1 MLMTYKPAMV
11 LLGSPL
17 PDANSLEILQ
27 RIQQKFPQSK
37 TILFSAFQ
45 DMDTTIQAM
54 KSGAYDYVLEDIDFQ
69 ELDRKIQK
77 AIRIFSLH
85 SGQGRGY
92 SRGDGQRDSQS
103 QPTPSSRSSG
113 CFLLGRSRRRDF

>member
-45 DMDTTIQAM
+45 D
-54 KSGAYDYVLEDIDFQ
+54 ID
-69 ELDRKIQK
+69 
-77 AIRIFSLH
+77 
-85 SGQGRGY
+85 
-92 SRGDGQRDSQS
+92 
-103 QPTPSSRSSG
+103 
-113 CFLLGRSRRRDF
+113 RRFRP